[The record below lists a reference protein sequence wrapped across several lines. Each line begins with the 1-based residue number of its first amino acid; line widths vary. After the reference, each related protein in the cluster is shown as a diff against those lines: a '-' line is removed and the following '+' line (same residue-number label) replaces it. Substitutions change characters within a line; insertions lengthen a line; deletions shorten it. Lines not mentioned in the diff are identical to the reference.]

1 MSEATMDTFNI
12 RVIDHNSDDY
22 RYEVQLRQLIL
33 REPLGLSFSTEELAG
48 ESNSHHIGCYFE
60 AELVGCLVLR
70 PVNATH
76 VQMRQVAVNDLVQG
90 KGIGKMMVEYS
101 EALAKSLGFVEM
113 VLHARETAVPFYEA
127 MAYTKI
133 GDRFTEVTIPH
144 WSMVKV
150 LV

>member
-1 MSEATMDTFNI
+1 
-12 RVIDHNSDDY
+12 
-22 RYEVQLRQLIL
+22 
-33 REPLGLSFSTEELAG
+33 
-48 ESNSHHIGCYFE
+48 
-60 AELVGCLVLR
+60 
-70 PVNATH
+70 
-76 VQMRQVAVNDLVQG
+76 
-90 KGIGKMMVEYS
+90 
-101 EALAKSLGFVEM
+101 M